1 MERFNKEEATEL
13 PISNEVRRLRSK
25 WDAGT
30 GWPKRLDWLEIKNI
44 RGWEGQRFELR
55 FPIMAVVGENGSGKS
70 TILQAAASLYRSPG
84 AGLKDKFAADYFPE
98 TPWDSVREAEIRA
111 QAKEGDALKPFAV
124 RKLTDR
130 WRNGQR
136 LERNVVFLDLSRIQ
150 PLSARTGYTKLANAG
165 FKEVSAEPF
174 DSVRLTRYSQ
184 IMGREY
190 DAARMAMTSAD
201 PKRPVSVIGQHGKP
215 YSGFH
220 SGAGE
225 ITMAELIQADLPKHS
240 LVLIDEIE
248 SSLHPRVQRRLISDL
263 ANKCREL
270 DLQVILTTH
279 SPYVLDELP
288 PDARAHILVTPSG
301 RREIVYGVSPAFA
314 MSKMDDVPQIECDL
328 YVEDPHA
335 AAMLTEI
342 LAAHTPGV
350 VSRCRTIPFGAA
362 SVGRALGEMI
372 AGQKFPDASC
382 VFLDGDQGTAVGCI
396 NLPGEDSPER
406 VVFSALA
413 LENWLELNK
422 RIGRSYPDTVDAC
435 ARAMTLGDHH
445 EWVRSAA
452 TALVLGG
459 DTLWQAMCA
468 EWASKILTAAD
479 ASQVTQPVADALD
492 GIGAAPVA
500 VPVPASVPAAAVA
513 DSVSSPSPVADD
525 PNEPAPLFV
534 LSPDGAQE

>member
-1 MERFNKEEATEL
+1 M
-13 PISNEVRRLRSK
+13 PISNEVRRLGSK

-84 AGLKDKFAADYFPE
+84 AGLKDQFAADYFPE

-111 QAKEGDALKPFAV
+111 QAKEGDTLRPFAV

-130 WRNGQR
+130 WRNNQR

-150 PLSARTGYTKLANAG
+150 PLSARVGYTKLANPG
-165 FKEVSAEPF
+165 FKELSADSF
-174 DSVRLTRYSQ
+174 DPMRLARYSQ
-184 IMGREY
+184 IMGRDY
-190 DAARMAMTSAD
+190 DIARMAMTDAD
-201 PKRPVSVIGQHGKP
+201 AKRPVSVIAQHGKP

-225 ITMAELIQADLPKHS
+225 ITMAELIQADLPKYS

-288 PDARAHILVTPSG
+288 PDARAQILRTHTG

-335 AAMLTEI
+335 ETMLTEI
-342 LAAHTPGV
+342 LAAHSPGL

-362 SVGRALGEMI
+362 SVGRALGEMV

-382 VFLDGDQGTAVGCI
+382 VFLDGDQGSAVGCI

-406 VVFSALA
+406 VVFAALA
-413 LENWLELNK
+413 AQNWLELSK
-422 RIGRSYPDTVDAC
+422 RIGRAYPDTVDAC
-435 ARAMTLGDHH
+435 ARAMTLSDSHD
-445 EWVRSAA
+445 WVRSAA
-452 TALVLGG
+452 TALVVGG

-468 EWASKILTAAD
+468 EWASKILTPDAA
-479 ASQVTQPVADALD
+479 SEITQPVSDALD
-492 GIGAAPVA
+492 GIKPAPVST
-500 VPVPASVPAAAVA
+500 PVPASVPDAS
-513 DSVSSPSPVADD
+513 SVGATPDPAQNPSGPTESAQ
-525 PNEPAPLFV
+525 LSV
-534 LSPDGAQE
+534 LSPDAAQE